1 MPALQTSS
9 SSPSALALSS
19 SSIVFIVMFMLLV
32 LGGSA
37 GYFFV
42 VPCARRAVKERRAR
56 TKDVENSTSF
66 LIRYPMEKVK
76 KAAAAA
82 VLAKARAGLP
92 ITLKRSVSVVPVRK
106 FPGGI
111 TARRQFSRLAE
122 GFDGSTRFGAS
133 RTRTRPGPSPLRA
146 VTLAPEPAV
155 DHKKADAASHLVT
168 ARIRLAVNAKKAG
181 DVIGQSPF
189 GAVRKTVVTTRPH
202 LLSLIVGEVHTRFSL
217 STRAMPNPSPLRR
230 VCATPQSGESITES
244 TTAIEKPAAVHEVRF
259 PEVRASHKHERCPTF
274 IGWTAG
280 SAQSKGKG
288 KALDGSSNAGT
299 GGRSRGSAKG
309 GSTSTISEKGV
320 NNGRGKDK
328 ENQMALLR
336 VPPRPSPRPSPLRPR
351 I

>member
-9 SSPSALALSS
+9 SALALSS
-19 SSIVFIVMFMLLV
+19 SSIVVIVILLLLV

-42 VPCARRAVKERRAR
+42 VPCVRRAVKERRAR
-56 TKDVENSTSF
+56 TKDVENSTSI
-66 LIRYPMEKVK
+66 LIRYPLEKVK

-92 ITLKRSVSVVPVRK
+92 ITLKRSVPVRK
-106 FPGGI
+106 VLGGI
-111 TARRQFSRLAE
+111 TACRQFSRLAE

-155 DHKKADAASHLVT
+155 AAAAFDPKKADAASHLVT

-181 DVIGQSPF
+181 AVIGQSPF

-202 LLSLIVGEVHTRFSL
+202 LQSLMIGEVRTRFGI
-217 STRAMPNPSPLRR
+217 STRAMPGPSPLRR
-230 VCATPQSGESITES
+230 VCATLQSEESES
-244 TTAIEKPAAVHEVRF
+244 TSTIEKPTVVHEAQV
-259 PEVRASHKHERCPTF
+259 PEARTPHKHERCPTF

-280 SAQSKGKG
+280 TAQSKGKG
-288 KALDGSSNAGT
+288 KALGGSSNAGT

-309 GSTSTISEKGV
+309 GRTSTSSEKGI

-328 ENQMALLR
+328 ENQVALLR
-336 VPPRPSPRPSPLRPR
+336 VLPRPSPRPSPLRRR